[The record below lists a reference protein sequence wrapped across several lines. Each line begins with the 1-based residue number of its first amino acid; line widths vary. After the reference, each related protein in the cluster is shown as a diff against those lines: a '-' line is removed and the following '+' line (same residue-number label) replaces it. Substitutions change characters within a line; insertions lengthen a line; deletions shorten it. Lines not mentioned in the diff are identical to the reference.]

1 MTTRLK
7 NSCGADEANLE
18 GQSYKIHSDGF
29 FYLPDAAAQKLEG
42 HGGFFRPASDERP
55 EVGSISLAEA
65 IDAVFALDP
74 GPLRAA
80 LIATLSAHGA
90 L

>member
-7 NSCGADEANLE
+7 NSRGSDEANLD
-18 GQSYKIHSDGF
+18 GVSHKIHSDGY
-29 FYLPDAAAQKLEG
+29 FYLPDDAAQKLEG
-42 HGGFFRPASDERP
+42 HGGFFRPAPDEHP

-80 LIATLSAHGA
+80 LIQALSAHGA